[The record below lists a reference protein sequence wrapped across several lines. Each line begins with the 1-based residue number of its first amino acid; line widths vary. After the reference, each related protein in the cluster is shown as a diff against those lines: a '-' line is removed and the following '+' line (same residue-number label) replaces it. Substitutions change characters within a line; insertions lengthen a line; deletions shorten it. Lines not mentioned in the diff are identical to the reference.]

1 CASLLN
7 PSSVHW

>member
-7 PSSVHW
+7 PYSDSW

>member
-7 PSSVHW
+7 PSNDHW

>member
-7 PSSVHW
+7 PSSDHW

>member
-7 PSSVHW
+7 PSSDRW